1 MPKMGLTE
9 SAKRVT
15 LFHQLRKN
23 LNYIRRIAL
32 CNPSYHR
39 KLDDMTHASPL
50 IATMPTPLSNGMV
63 VTRRTYG
70 RGALIPT
77 TPDLL
82 LQVEEGVVAQV
93 VIHSDGAEVLL
104 GLHGPGQLLT
114 PHPADS
120 CFLNLQAHTDVRL
133 VIYSWQQ
140 ALQLP
145 DLPARLRTRL
155 WQQEAWAAMQARP
168 YLDERLL
175 GVLTLL
181 AEQFGRPDPQGLL
194 IDVRLTHAQLATAI
208 GATRTTVTRLLG
220 TLRQRALL
228 TTVGEGQE
236 ERFCL
241 LNPSLAHHH
250 P

>member
-1 MPKMGLTE
+1 MTRSLPLT
-9 SAKRVT
+9 AT
-15 LFHQLRKN
+15 
-23 LNYIRRIAL
+23 A
-32 CNPSYHR
+32 P
-39 KLDDMTHASPL
+39 TSP
-50 IATMPTPLSNGMV
+50 SNGMV
-63 VTRRTYG
+63 VTRRTFG

-77 TPDLL
+77 TADLL

-114 PHPADS
+114 PHPADR

-133 VIYSWQQ
+133 AIFSWQQ

-145 DLPARLRTRL
+145 DLPARLRARL

-181 AEQFGRPDPQGLL
+181 AEQFGRPVPHGLL

-220 TLRQRALL
+220 TLRQRGLL

-241 LNPSLAHHH
+241 QQATLAHHH

>member
-1 MPKMGLTE
+1 MHVESTPALSRPHSSLGLPVY
-9 SAKRVT
+9 R
-15 LFHQLRKN
+15 
-23 LNYIRRIAL
+23 
-32 CNPSYHR
+32 SY
-39 KLDDMTHASPL
+39 S
-50 IATMPTPLSNGMV
+50 
-63 VTRRTYG
+63 
-70 RGALIPT
+70 RGILIPT
-77 TPDLL
+77 TPDQL
-82 LQVEEGVVAQV
+82 LQVESGVVAQIV
-93 VIHSDGAEVLL
+93 THADGAEVLL

-133 VIYSWQQ
+133 AVYTWQQ
-140 ALQLP
+140 ALHLP
-145 DLPARLRTRL
+145 DLPARLRARL

-181 AEQFGRPDPQGLL
+181 AEQFGRPTADGLR

-220 TLRQRALL
+220 ALRQRGLL
-228 TTVGEGQE
+228 TTSGEGQE

-241 LNPSLAHHH
+241 RKASLAHHH
-250 P
+250 S

>member
-1 MPKMGLTE
+1 MMTTAGTSRNAGSDGSGGLMT
-9 SAKRVT
+9 KLD
-15 LFHQLRKN
+15 LFHQS
-23 LNYIRRIAL
+23 RRY
-32 CNPSYHR
+32 P
-39 KLDDMTHASPL
+39 
-50 IATMPTPLSNGMV
+50 
-63 VTRRTYG
+63 

-82 LQVEEGVVAQV
+82 LEVVAGIVAQV

-120 CFLNLQAHTDVRL
+120 CYLNLQAHTDVQL
-133 VIYSWQQ
+133 ALFSWSQ
-140 ALQLP
+140 AQYLP
-145 DLPARLRTRL
+145 DLPAKLRARL

-168 YLDERLL
+168 HLDERLL

-181 AEQFGRPDPQGLL
+181 AEQFGQSSSQGVL

-220 TLRQRALL
+220 ELRRRGLL
-228 TTVGEGQE
+228 SMVGEGQE
-236 ERFCL
+236 ERVCL
-241 LNPSLAHHH
+241 HHTPTNQH
-250 P
+250 ALSR